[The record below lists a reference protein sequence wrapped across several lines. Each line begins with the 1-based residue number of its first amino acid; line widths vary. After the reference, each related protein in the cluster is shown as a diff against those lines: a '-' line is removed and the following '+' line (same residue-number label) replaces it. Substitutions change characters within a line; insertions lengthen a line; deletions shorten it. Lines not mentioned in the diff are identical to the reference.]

1 MVHTPRTVIE
11 VHHLLLASSVMFWEY
26 RNFAIYGPNTHDVS
40 ALMKTMPQFDE
51 QTASTYTHICKH
63 KTSQNKI
70 KGHTHT
76 HKKKRRKFG
85 NLHFH
90 DPGPKPKKLPAPDTP
105 TRNLTWNFHPSRG
118 TSQLVLECTPPKP
131 GITEIA
137 PPNLRWAVGTDILCH
152 PFPFINV
159 TFRKGYKQHHP
170 GKDYVM

>member
-1 MVHTPRTVIE
+1 MVHTPRRVIE

-76 HKKKRRKFG
+76 HKKKKAEIRKPSFPWPRPEAEKTTSTG
-85 NLHFH
+85 YANPESDMKF
-90 DPGPKPKKLPAPDTP
+90 PPKS
-105 TRNLTWNFHPSRG
+105 RNLPTCPWMYTTKARHHWDCS
-118 TSQLVLECTPPKP
+118 TKP
-131 GITEIA
+131 QMGS
-137 PPNLRWAVGTDILCH
+137 
-152 PFPFINV
+152 
-159 TFRKGYKQHHP
+159 GYRYPLSSISIH
-170 GKDYVM
+170 